1 LRDTKEEERMSS
13 RRFALLAAALTL
25 SAPAALTAQTGLRDL
40 LTDFLQQGITLAPPP
55 PVGSLVSHVAHFNSL
70 DSPQFIAVRQLNQE
84 LAVQLSSFPL
94 ASSAGGFTYRFD
106 PALGTFT
113 RATES
118 FGPIYAERAD
128 TIGKGKSNLGLNYSH
143 FDFSRINDMSLQD
156 GDLKLVFTHKTVP
169 SYVAGDVITG
179 ALNIKLSTDIL
190 AFVMTYGVSDRFDIG
205 AAIPI
210 VKVDLS
216 ASTDATL
223 QRLATGP
230 CPTGFCPPPPPPP
243 GSEPIHRF
251 PDGGS
256 TATFQDSGSAT
267 GVGDIVLRG
276 KYRVAEG
283 SAGGLAVGAD
293 FRLPTGEERDLLG
306 TGVWQARASLTWS
319 VHLGALSPHVNGG
332 YTWSTNPPD
341 DRTPE
346 EKNPPNGGA
355 PLPRLT
361 IPNEVD
367 YTAGF
372 DWAVHPRVTVAFDVI
387 GRTFLQTQIVQVQD
401 QTFTATTGNS
411 NGVGGQQPP
420 QTVTAVFPRLTTT
433 QGDLNTLLGSFGL
446 KVNPFSNL
454 LITANVLFSLT
465 REGLQTNI
473 APLIGVDYSF

>member
-1 LRDTKEEERMSS
+1 MSS
-13 RRFALLAAALTL
+13 RRFDLLAVALTL

-40 LTDFLQQGITLAPPP
+40 LTNFLQEGITLAPPLSGTP
-55 PVGSLVSHVAHFNSL
+55 HVAHFNSL
-70 DSPQFIAVRQLNQE
+70 DSPQFLAVREFNQE
-84 LAVQLSSFPL
+84 LANELSSFPL
-94 ASSAGGFTYRFD
+94 ASSAGGFSYRFD
-106 PALGTFT
+106 PVLGTFT

-156 GDLKLVFTHKTVP
+156 GDLKLVFTPIPVP

-179 ALNIKLSTDIL
+179 ALNIQLTTDIL
-190 AFVMTYGVSDRFDIG
+190 AFVMTYGISDRFDIG

-216 ASTDATL
+216 ASTDATI

-230 CPTGFCPPPPPPP
+230 CPAGTCPPSPTDV
-243 GSEPIHRF
+243 PIHRF
-251 PDGGS
+251 PGDTS
-256 TATFQDSGSAT
+256 SETFQQSGSAT

-283 SAGGLAVGAD
+283 SAGGLALGAD

-306 TGVWQARASLTWS
+306 TGAWQARASLTWS
-319 VHLGALSPHVNGG
+319 VHLGTLSPHINGG

-346 EKNPPNGGA
+346 EKNPPPPA
-355 PLPRLT
+355 QPVPQLT

-387 GRTFLQTQIVQVQD
+387 GRTFLQTQIVEVQD
-401 QTFTATTGNS
+401 QTFTAVTG
-411 NGVGGQQPP
+411 GPQGGENPP
-420 QTVTAVFPRLTTT
+420 RTVTAVFPRLTTT

-446 KVNPFSNL
+446 KVNPFANL

-465 REGLQTNI
+465 RQGLQTNI

>member
-1 LRDTKEEERMSS
+1 MSS

-25 SAPAALTAQTGLRDL
+25 VAPAALTAQTGLRDL
-40 LTDFLQQGITLAPPP
+40 LTDFLQHGITLAPPP
-55 PVGSLVSHVAHFNSL
+55 LVGGTSHVAHFNSL
-70 DSPQFIAVRQLNQE
+70 DQTQFLAVRQFNQE
-84 LAVQLSSFPL
+84 LALQLSSYPL
-94 ASSAGGFTYRFD
+94 ASSAGGFSYRFD

-143 FDFSRINDMSLQD
+143 FDFSRINDLSLKD
-156 GDLKLVFTHKTVP
+156 GDLKLAFQHVDVGK
-169 SYVAGDVITG
+169 YIEGDVIT
-179 ALNIKLSTDIL
+179 ADLSLKVTSDIV
-190 AFVMTYGVSDRFDIG
+190 AFVMTYGVSDRFDIA

-210 VKVDLS
+210 VKVGLS
-216 ASTDATL
+216 ASTNATI

-230 CPTGFCPPPPPPP
+230 CPGGTPSC
-243 GSEPIHRF
+243 SDTPIHRF
-251 PDGGS
+251 PGDATS
-256 TATFQDSGSAT
+256 ETFQDSGSAT

-276 KYRVAEG
+276 KFRVAEG
-283 SAGGLAVGAD
+283 SAGGLALGAD

-306 TGVWQARASLTWS
+306 TGVWQARASLVWS

-332 YTWSTNPPD
+332 YTWSTNPSD

-361 IPNEVD
+361 IPDEVD
-367 YTAGF
+367 YTVGF

-387 GRTFLQTQIVQVQD
+387 GRTFLHTQIVQVQD
-401 QTFTATTGNS
+401 QTFTAVTGDS
-411 NGVGGQQPP
+411 NGGDCHCTPEGQQPP
-420 QTVTAVFPRLTTT
+420 QTVTAQFPRLTTT

-446 KVNPFSNL
+446 KVNPFANL
-454 LITANVLFSLT
+454 LVTANVLFSLN
-465 REGLQTNI
+465 RQGLQFNI

>member
-1 LRDTKEEERMSS
+1 MSS
-13 RRFALLAAALTL
+13 RRFALLGAALALLT
-25 SAPAALTAQTGLRDL
+25 PAALTAQTGLRDL

-70 DSPQFIAVRQLNQE
+70 DSPQFLAVREFNQE
-84 LAVQLSSFPL
+84 LANQLSSFPL

-106 PALGTFT
+106 PKLGTFT

-156 GDLKLVFTHKTVP
+156 GDLKLVFTHAPVP

-179 ALNIKLSTDIL
+179 VLNIKLTTDIL

-216 ASTDATL
+216 ASTDATI

-230 CPTGFCPPPPPPP
+230 CPGGFDPNGVTCLIAP
-243 GSEPIHRF
+243 PIHRF
-251 PDGGS
+251 PGDTSGE
-256 TATFQDSGSAT
+256 TFQDSGSAS

-283 SAGGLAVGAD
+283 SAGGLALGAD
-293 FRLPTGEERDLLG
+293 FRLPTGDERDLLG
-306 TGVWQARASLTWS
+306 TGAWQARASLAWS
-319 VHLGALSPHVNGG
+319 VHLGTFSPHIDGG
-332 YTWSTNPPD
+332 YTWSTDPPD

-346 EKNPPNGGA
+346 EKNPPPPA
-355 PLPRLT
+355 EPLPRLT
-361 IPNEVD
+361 IPNAVD
-367 YTAGF
+367 YTVGF
-372 DWAVHPRVTVAFDVI
+372 DWAVHPRVTVAIDVI
-387 GRTFLQTQIVQVQD
+387 GRTFLQTQIVQVED

-411 NGVGGQQPP
+411 SGMGGQQPP

-446 KVNPFSNL
+446 KVNPFANL
-454 LITANVLFSLT
+454 LITGNVLFSLN

>member
-1 LRDTKEEERMSS
+1 MSA

-55 PVGSLVSHVAHFNSL
+55 LVGGTSHVAHFNSL
-70 DSPQFIAVRQLNQE
+70 DQTQFLAVRQFNQD
-84 LAVQLSSFPL
+84 LAVQLSSYPL

-143 FDFSRINDMSLQD
+143 FDFNRINDLSLKD
-156 GDLKLVFTHKTVP
+156 GDLRLVFQHKDVGK
-169 SYVAGDVITG
+169 YIEGDVIT
-179 ALNIKLSTDIL
+179 ANLSLKLTSDIV
-190 AFVMTYGVSDRFDIG
+190 AFVMTYGVSDRFDIA

-210 VKVDLS
+210 VKVGLS
-216 ASTDATL
+216 ARTDATI

-230 CPTGFCPPPPPPP
+230 CPGGTPSC
-243 GSEPIHRF
+243 SDTPIHRF
-251 PDGGS
+251 PGDLS
-256 TATFQDSGSAT
+256 SETFQDSGSAS
-267 GVGDIVLRG
+267 GVGDMVLRG
-276 KYRVAEG
+276 KFRVAEG
-283 SAGGLAVGAD
+283 SAGGLALGAD

-306 TGVWQARASLTWS
+306 TGVWQARASLIWS
-319 VHLGALSPHVNGG
+319 VHLGTFSPHVNGG
-332 YTWSTNPPD
+332 YTLSTNPSD
-341 DRTPE
+341 DRTPG

-361 IPNEVD
+361 IPDEVD

-387 GRTFLQTQIVQVQD
+387 GRTFLNTQIVRVHE
-401 QTFTATTGNS
+401 QTFTAVTGDS
-411 NGVGGQQPP
+411 NGGDCRCVPEGQQPP
-420 QTVTAVFPRLTTT
+420 QTVSAQFPRLTTT

-446 KVNPFSNL
+446 KVNPFANL
-454 LITANVLFSLT
+454 LITANVLFSLK
-465 REGLQTNI
+465 REGLQFNL